1 LPSIP
6 RFRVEPV
13 GVVTRRRQLAV
24 YAMVVIVT
32 LVALLAPFV
41 ASGVDVIRLFTAYLR
56 LLSLPTSAYDI
67 ARYTTAMMLTG
78 LAGVVAF
85 RSRVWNIGLE
95 GYMIIGA
102 VATLAAAHL
111 LVPSSLVEATVA
123 FAAAAAYGSIV
134 AFFYLLGVNEV
145 VSSMMLYYISVQILL
160 FIVYRIWPSGY
171 GGFPKSLLPGPRQPL
186 VAGVPVMLPFAILL
200 SILVWLAYRYTLPGL
215 VARLVKE
222 ARIETGCVEEIVSG
236 LILERLEPLVAA
248 AMVTRD
254 VLERSVVAY
263 PLSPTALAPAK
274 SGEALGDY
282 GAGLAAVLARHAS
295 EASVIASRLARTSIR
310 VDPVYFNGYA
320 GIRVEVEGI
329 ELKDPYD
336 APIASLALSLAASIL
351 ERRSIILVVDGPL
364 ERLDEGVLQRE
375 LERVNA
381 IVLHLKF

>member
-1 LPSIP
+1 M
-6 RFRVEPV
+6 RVETRIDSRIVRFNLDTPV
-13 GVVTRRRQLAV
+13 AVLSSALRGRATLKLKLACSTACLSSSLGPIGSSVRGASGSIAWIVYERSDDSERLCLEQIGSCLSSRKGMLRLEAGLGVDEKILEKCLLSGAKLVAEQLKKLMAEGVVLGESGILD
-24 YAMVVIVT
+24 YAS
-32 LVALLAPFV
+32 AV
-41 ASGVDVIRLFTAYLR
+41 ASA
-56 LLSLPTSAYDI
+56 
-67 ARYTTAMMLTG
+67 
-78 LAGVVAF
+78 
-85 RSRVWNIGLE
+85 IG
-95 GYMIIGA
+95 
-102 VATLAAAHL
+102 
-111 LVPSSLVEATVA
+111 
-123 FAAAAAYGSIV
+123 
-134 AFFYLLGVNEV
+134 N
-145 VSSMMLYYISVQILL
+145 
-160 FIVYRIWPSGY
+160 R
-171 GGFPKSLLPGPRQPL
+171 
-186 VAGVPVMLPFAILL
+186 
-200 SILVWLAYRYTLPGL
+200 L